1 MDQLCLSCFYAGVPA
16 QCLSEEQQV
25 PFFSFCSSLNGR
37 EVCAKRTD
45 RLFLLYIQRLLG
57 RVCINQF
64 HESSYYGL
72 HLSVQYISKIR
83 NMCKPTDTKYLR
95 TFYRRCGMRGGY
107 LELWN
112 FPTDLRDQIYKFV
125 SCKLCPPVPAQC
137 AMDAVVNPPRP
148 DEPSYATY
156 TKVHL
161 LLL

>member
-1 MDQLCLSCFYAGVPA
+1 MQVYQHNVYPKNSKFHSFRSVLLSMGEKFARSVQIA
-16 QCLSEEQQV
+16 S
-25 PFFSFCSSLNGR
+25 FFSISKGYLG
-37 EVCAKRTD
+37 ECALTNFMKVV
-45 RLFLLYIQRLLG
+45 I
-57 RVCINQF
+57 
-64 HESSYYGL
+64 GL